1 MVSSGFYQG
10 EGVGLSLGEEFHH
23 NRINV
28 VSSQIFGVSLALDHR
43 WTVEGL
49 ERTVMGLAAEHKI
62 GLKQLVTH
70 RSGIE
75 EAREAFRLL
84 DEDPAEAVQVVI
96 EF

>member
-1 MVSSGFYQG
+1 V
-10 EGVGLSLGEEFHH
+10 
-23 NRINV
+23 NV

-43 WTVEGL
+43 WTVGRL
-49 ERTVMGLAAEHKI
+49 ERTVMGLAAEQKI

-70 RSGIE
+70 VFGLD
-75 EAREAFRLL
+75 EAAEAFRLL